1 MRYLTTLAALLLT
14 TLFVAGCEN
23 DGPAEEAGEALDN
36 AAEDIRDGGES
47 FGESV
52 EDAAEEVEDEIE
64 DARRS

>member
-1 MRYLTTLAALLLT
+1 MRHLTTLAALLLT
-14 TLFVAGCEN
+14 GLLLAGCEN

-47 FGESV
+47 FGDSV